1 MASPDSDSSPPSLEE
16 LSSRGATALLLPL
29 IIGMGAAADA
39 SPRDVAVFVHQP
51 SRSIT
56 LMEGSIDIESLMR
69 EIPSLEKEG
78 PLPASKASIDALPR
92 VEISEPGLEC
102 AICLSEYGVNAGEE
116 VVKEMPCRHKF
127 HSGCIDKW
135 LGIHGSCPVCRFS
148 MPVDEEEKKES
159 ESDERS
165 GWRIHVFL
173 RRGRR
178 RASDSDMDVDSG
190 RDEDPDSESGNDDV
204 EGDGSDESPAQD
216 MDVDDSD

>member
-16 LSSRGATALLLPL
+16 LSSRGAYALLLPW
-29 IIGMGAAADA
+29 IIGMGAAANS
-39 SPRDVAVFVHQP
+39 SPREVAVFVHQP

-102 AICLSEYGVNAGEE
+102 AICLSEYEVNAGEE
-116 VVKEMPCRHKF
+116 LVKEMPCRHKF

-148 MPVDEEEKKES
+148 MPVDEES
-159 ESDERS
+159 ESDERL

-178 RASDSDMDVDSG
+178 RASGSDMDVDSG
-190 RDEDPDSESGNDDV
+190 RDDDPDSESGNDDDV
-204 EGDGSDESPAQD
+204 EGDGGDESPAQD